1 MKVHQA
7 APVLTSEDVSDKQT
21 QSFKME
27 DKLGLTENG
36 TLLRYRVDIDSSHY
50 GQSRF
55 EVQVLS
61 TGTMEWV
68 ELWRINHARQYGDS
82 LESNYVKDTEK
93 KAKSWQRIYD
103 DLYDAAN
110 TILSET
116 GL

>member
-7 APVLTSEDVSDKQT
+7 APVLTSEDVSAKQT

-36 TLLRYRVDIDSSHY
+36 TLLRYRVWIDSSHY
-50 GQSRF
+50 SQSHF

-61 TGTMEWV
+61 TGTMQWT
-68 ELWRINHARQYGDS
+68 ELWRIRHERQYGDS
-82 LESNYVKDTEK
+82 LVSNYVADPNRKFR
-93 KAKSWQRIYD
+93 SWQRIYD
-103 DLYDAAN
+103 DLYDAAT